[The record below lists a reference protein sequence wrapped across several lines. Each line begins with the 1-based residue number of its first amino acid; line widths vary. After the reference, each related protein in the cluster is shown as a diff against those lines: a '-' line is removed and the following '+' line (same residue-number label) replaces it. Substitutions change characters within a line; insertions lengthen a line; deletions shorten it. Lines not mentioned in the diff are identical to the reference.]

1 MTESAAGEVK
11 HSSLCVV
18 RNSKI
23 NSSFRLD
30 CLDLTKHLVK
40 NVLCFSSC
48 KRPKQSLQTK
58 TILICEIVLE
68 MLAADRSHDPR
79 SKLSVR
85 IQYSF
90 VSIRDQNTL
99 ALGDRWDS
107 DAEEAKEVLL

>member
-1 MTESAAGEVK
+1 
-11 HSSLCVV
+11 
-18 RNSKI
+18 
-23 NSSFRLD
+23 
-30 CLDLTKHLVK
+30 
-40 NVLCFSSC
+40 
-48 KRPKQSLQTK
+48 
-58 TILICEIVLE
+58 

-99 ALGDRWDS
+99 ALGDRWDG